1 MAVAMVLKAESRKAA
16 GSAVAR
22 RLRGTGKVPAELYG
36 GERNRSIQLDA
47 HSFALMLKRHGE
59 HLVMDLEI
67 DGEAPG
73 KVLIK
78 AVQHDVLDGSIL
90 HADFIAVSMNK
101 LIELRLPVHL
111 VGEPMGAKAGGLLEQ
126 LLSDLEVSCL
136 PGDIV
141 ESIPVDVSGLDV
153 GKHLF
158 VADLKLP
165 AGLKAVTAGD
175 VVVASVVLP
184 GAEKAEAAEAVAAEA
199 APAAGAAAKA
209 PAAGAA
215 KAPAAGAAGKAPA
228 GGAAG
233 KAPAGG
239 AAKAPAAKAPAAKA
253 KK

>member
-22 RLRGTGKVPAELYG
+22 RLRGAGKVPAELYG
-36 GERNRSIQLDA
+36 GEQNRSIQLDA

-67 DGEAPG
+67 DGGAPG

-78 AVQHDVLDGSIL
+78 AVQHDALDGSIL

-101 LIELRLPVHL
+101 RIELRLPVHL
-111 VGEPMGAKAGGLLEQ
+111 VGEPIGAKAGGLLEQ
-126 LLSDLEVSCL
+126 MLSELEVSCL

-158 VADLKLP
+158 VSDLKLP

-184 GAEKAEAAEAVAAEA
+184 GAEKVEAVEAVAAEA
-199 APAAGAAAKA
+199 APAAGAAKA

-239 AAKAPAAKAPAAKA
+239 AAKA